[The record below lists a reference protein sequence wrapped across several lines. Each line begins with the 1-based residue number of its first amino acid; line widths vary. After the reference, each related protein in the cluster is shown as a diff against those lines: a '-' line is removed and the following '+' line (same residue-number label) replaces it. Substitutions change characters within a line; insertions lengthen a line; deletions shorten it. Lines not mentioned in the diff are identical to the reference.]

1 MKEKLRETVGYT
13 EAQIRSIEFKHTYRR
28 APAHFSR
35 ESKLNFEN
43 TAMIVLNAVKKSIKV
58 ELMNYF
64 NQTEI
69 EGLSPSRQAF
79 TEAREKIDYN
89 AFRDLFEKTCE
100 LSLKDKDAQLFKGY
114 TVIFYVSRY
123 NLSLA
128 NIESEKELHIKD
140 GYGARKH
147 QPDFVCNINDKKIAV
162 ELELN
167 PKSKMRMEQNL
178 KDNYLNFDIQ
188 VWITDNSKVMALLQE
203 FKDYYSNINVMR
215 LESVLEYVNERY
227 R

>member
-1 MKEKLRETVGYT
+1 MVNIELTERDYLILKLVNKFRFCLGKHIMVLTGFGGRSATDRRLKALINAEYLKRKKYMYGTPYLYTLTHKGRILLGANKREDK
-13 EAQIRSIEFKHTYRR
+13 IRIDRI
-28 APAHFSR
+28 AHD
-35 ESKLNFEN
+35 
-43 TAMIVLNAVKKSIKV
+43 IYVL
-58 ELMNYF
+58 E
-64 NQTEI
+64 
-69 EGLSPSRQAF
+69 
-79 TEAREKIDYN
+79 
-89 AFRDLFEKTCE
+89 
-100 LSLKDKDAQLFKGY
+100 

-215 LESVLEYVNERY
+215 LESVQEYVNERY